1 MFRIYE
7 MVKNPSPWQTI
18 QFVRNH
24 LKKNNMRKFLSF
36 LELLLGVSVLLLSC
50 GTNKTEDQT
59 TAGAAFSEDNKMKT
73 ELALRAAN
81 DQFYTALNA
90 MFIGDLQPLQDI
102 WSHAEDVTLMDPFG
116 GRLTGW
122 EAVGGEFTKVGAMKL
137 GGKIVFKDLHLYAG
151 SDLGYTIGVEDGENM
166 GADGKPVKVNHRAT
180 NIFRMENGQW
190 KLVHHHTDLSPE
202 LEKATATE
210 TQ

>member
-1 MFRIYE
+1 MIKSIR
-7 MVKNPSPWQTI
+7 VLGLL
-18 QFVRNH
+18 FVGS
-24 LKKNNMRKFLSF
+24 M
-36 LELLLGVSVLLLSC
+36 LLGSC
-50 GTNKTEDQT
+50 GTNKADEQT
-59 TAGAAFSEDNKMKT
+59 PAVPAASDDKKMKT
-73 ELALRAAN
+73 EQALRAAN
-81 DQFYTALNA
+81 DQFYAALNA

-102 WSHAEDVTLMDPFG
+102 WSHAGDVTIMDPFG

-122 EAVGGEFTKVGAMKL
+122 EAVDGEFTKVAAMKL

-166 GADGKPVKVNHRAT
+166 GADGKPVMINHRAT

-190 KLVHHHTDLSPE
+190 KLVHHHTDLSPQ

-210 TQ
+210 AK